1 MHFTATGNNLGT
13 ISKTKHANLQKGDF
27 FKEAR
32 QKNLNLLTQ
41 NLVMALLKMVSVQN
55 IRVSTKGAI
64 RLLVVKIVKMS
75 AEQEFYKH
83 FPKSPRT

>member
-32 QKNLNLLTQ
+32 QKNLNLLIQ

-55 IRVSTKGAI
+55 IRVST
-64 RLLVVKIVKMS
+64 
-75 AEQEFYKH
+75 
-83 FPKSPRT
+83 

>member
-41 NLVMALLKMVSVQN
+41 NL
-55 IRVSTKGAI
+55 STKYQSFDLKGAI

>member
-83 FPKSPRT
+83 FP